1 MSQSESEFELESML
15 NSSSISNT
23 TPTFTDDELGDLSII
38 ACGSTEVP
46 NVANFIL
53 SK

>member
-1 MSQSESEFELESML
+1 MSQSESESEMESML
-15 NSSSISNT
+15 NSSSVSNT
-23 TPTFTDDELGDLSII
+23 SLTFADDELGDLSTI
-38 ACGSTEVP
+38 ACASTEVP